1 MNNLRPLQIE
11 PTVKTPKINFD
22 PEKGVL
28 LMSGRS
34 MPENVLDLFEP
45 ILDWV
50 EEYCKYPADTTT
62 LIVKLEYFNTSSA
75 KCILELLR
83 FLD

>member
-34 MPENVLDLFEP
+34 MPENVLDLNLYW
-45 ILDWV
+45 IGL
-50 EEYCKYPADTTT
+50 K
-62 LIVKLEYFNTSSA
+62 NTVS
-75 KCILELLR
+75 IRQIQPPLL
-83 FLD
+83 